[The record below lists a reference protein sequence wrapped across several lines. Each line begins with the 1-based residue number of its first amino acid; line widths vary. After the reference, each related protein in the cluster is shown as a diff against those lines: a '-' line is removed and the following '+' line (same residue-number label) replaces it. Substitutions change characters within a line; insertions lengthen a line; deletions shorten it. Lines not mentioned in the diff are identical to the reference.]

1 MAEPLKHFFDA
12 RVVRGIAASLHEAY
26 PRLDVRRFVAD
37 GTRGLGELELMA
49 RGAHLAEV
57 MRRHLPEDF
66 ATAADVIERSLGP
79 EQAGTEGAGMAPF
92 RFLPHVVFVGAYG
105 LDDFEA
111 AMRVQHALTQRFTAE
126 WCIRP
131 FLERHREKTLARLRV
146 WARDP
151 NVHVRRLVSEGT
163 RPRLPWAP
171 RLRDFQRDP
180 APVLA
185 LLELLKDD
193 GERYVQRSVANN
205 LNDIAKDH
213 PEVAVATCRRW
224 LDEAPPGR
232 RWIVKHA
239 LRSLVKA
246 GHPGALA
253 VLGFGGEP
261 SVAIEQVQLPTTHV
275 RIGGELR
282 LSFELVST
290 ARQAQDLAV
299 DFAVHFVKK
308 RGERRPKV
316 FKLKA
321 LQLAPHERARLEAK
335 VSFANLTT
343 RTHYPGAHR
352 VDAIVNGTTY
362 LLGEFRVRG

>member
-12 RVVRGIAASLHEAY
+12 GVVRGIATSLHGVF

-37 GTRGLGELELMA
+37 GTRGLGALELLA

-57 MRRHLPEDF
+57 MRRHLPADF

-79 EQAGTEGAGMAPF
+79 EADATEGSGMAPF
-92 RFLPHVVFVGAYG
+92 RYLPHVVYVGRYG
-105 LDDFEA
+105 LGDFEA
-111 AMRVQHALTQRFTAE
+111 AMRVQYALTKRFTAE

-131 FLERHREKTLARLRV
+131 FLEQHRDRTLARLRV
-146 WARDP
+146 WATDP

-171 RLRDFQRDP
+171 RLRDLQRDP

-193 GERYVQRSVANN
+193 DERYVQRSVANN

-213 PEVAVATCRRW
+213 PEIAVTTCRRW
-224 LDEAPPGR
+224 LDGGADGR

-246 GHPGALA
+246 GHPGALD
-253 VLGFGGEP
+253 VLGFGGKP
-261 SVAIEQVQLPTTHV
+261 SVAIEKVLLPKVGV

-282 LSFELVST
+282 LSFELVSK
-290 ARQAQDLAV
+290 AREAQDLAV

-308 RGERRPKV
+308 NGARRPKV

-321 LQLAPHERARLEAK
+321 LQLAPRARASLQAK
-335 VSFANLTT
+335 VSFADLST
-343 RTHYPGAHR
+343 RTHHPGVHR
-352 VDAIVNGTTY
+352 IDAIVNGTTY
-362 LLGEFRVRG
+362 PLGEFQVRA